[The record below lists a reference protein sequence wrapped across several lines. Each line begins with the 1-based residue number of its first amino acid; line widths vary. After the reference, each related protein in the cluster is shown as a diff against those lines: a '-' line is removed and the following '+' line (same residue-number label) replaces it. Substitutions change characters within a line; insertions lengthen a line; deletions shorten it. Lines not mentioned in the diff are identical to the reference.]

1 MWNYSEHGPKVDL
14 AIHPPWGPGCQ
25 LQQQCQNNTPGQ
37 MRHDYEYIDPQYNWR
52 GLRVINAT
60 DDFMFVQWDEWY
72 VFDGHAAAIQPAT
85 TMSGV
90 NIVGTPIVHPC
101 GPNPVAPDGYV
112 WEPSQCEALC
122 VNTTGCIGWVLHQNG
137 PKGPAP
143 GWRCCLKKTIESLDH
158 ADSTTTSGILDPAK
172 HHPPSTPPEGGISF
186 AEFYDIRAGAGTRPG
201 EAASCSDPGRCCLPD
216 PWQQTNLWLK
226 SGGLPAGRKA
236 ALEAEIKERFACTGT
251 RTHPSNCE

>member
-1 MWNYSEHGPKVDL
+1 MTLSGVPTYSVNVSLDLVPFPISTDLFCGAGTNGMWSYSEHGPKVDV

-90 NIVGTPIVHPC
+90 NIVGAPIVHPC

-172 HHPPSTPPEGGISF
+172 HHPPSTPPKGGVSF
-186 AEFYDIRAGAGTRPG
+186 AEFYDIRAGAVPG
-201 EAASCSDPGRCCLPD
+201 GGSCL
-216 PWQQTNLWLK
+216 LL
-226 SGGLPAGRKA
+226 
-236 ALEAEIKERFACTGT
+236 
-251 RTHPSNCE
+251 